1 LNSVSQGNNQ
11 DQGADGAAT
20 ATVADSGAATSG
32 AANAKAA
39 PVPPSSAGQAASA
52 ASAATA
58 AARPVVVADQ
68 DPQKEAEAV
77 IDGAQA
83 DDAKQSDGAKENS

>member
-1 LNSVSQGNNQ
+1 M
-11 DQGADGAAT
+11 
-20 ATVADSGAATSG
+20 ADSSAAVTSVG
-32 AANAKAA
+32 SNAKSSA
-39 PVPPSSAGQAASA
+39 PNVTASAGQAPVT
-52 ASAATA
+52 AATT

-83 DDAKQSDGAKENS
+83 DDAKQSDGAAKENS

>member
-1 LNSVSQGNNQ
+1 M
-11 DQGADGAAT
+11 
-20 ATVADSGAATSG
+20 ADSGG
-32 AANAKAA
+32 ASSTVVANANASA
-39 PVPPSSAGQAASA
+39 PNVSA
-52 ASAATA
+52 ASAAGVVQAPSATAA

-83 DDAKQSDGAKENS
+83 DDAKQSDGDKENS